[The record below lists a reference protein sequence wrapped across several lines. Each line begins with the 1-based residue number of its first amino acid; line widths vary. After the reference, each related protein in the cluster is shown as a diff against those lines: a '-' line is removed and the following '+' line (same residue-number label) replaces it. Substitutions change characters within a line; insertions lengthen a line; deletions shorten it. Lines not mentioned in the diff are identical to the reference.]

1 MNFTAIIRTETSET
15 MIKPSL
21 SFHTLFLSG
30 IDHGRT
36 ETLHTP
42 REGISEAEIAVLE
55 KRGLRRA
62 LAERARP
69 VWLQRFVDS
78 SAP

>member
-1 MNFTAIIRTETSET
+1 

-30 IDHGRT
+30 IDHGLT

-42 REGISEAEIAVLE
+42 REGISVAEIAVLE

-62 LAERARP
+62 LAEREHP
-69 VWLQRFVDS
+69 VWVAAFCRQLSTIAWEVC
-78 SAP
+78 

>member
-1 MNFTAIIRTETSET
+1 MNFTAIIWTETSET

-42 REGISEAEIAVLE
+42 REGISETEIAVLE

-62 LAERARP
+62 LAE
-69 VWLQRFVDS
+69 
-78 SAP
+78 